1 MTDASTHKAHGIR
14 RISVQPD
21 GNPERTSTLVL
32 HLTDDTDLEK
42 LMALL
47 PEKLARHPL
56 TMVDRG

>member
-1 MTDASTHKAHGIR
+1 MNDASNTQADIR

-32 HLTDDTDLEK
+32 HLRDGVDIDK

-47 PEKLARHPL
+47 PAKLANHPL
-56 TMVDRG
+56 TMMDRS

>member
-1 MTDASTHKAHGIR
+1 MSDASNNPQMIR

-32 HLTDDTDLEK
+32 HLRDDADLEK

-47 PEKLARHPL
+47 PAKLANHPL
-56 TMVDRG
+56 TMTDRG